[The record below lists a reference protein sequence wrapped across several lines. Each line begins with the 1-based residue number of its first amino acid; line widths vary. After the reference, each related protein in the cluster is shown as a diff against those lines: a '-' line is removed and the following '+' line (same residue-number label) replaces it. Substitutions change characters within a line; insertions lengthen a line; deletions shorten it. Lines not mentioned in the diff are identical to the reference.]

1 VIEAPSVHP
10 SKSSSDRTLRIE
22 QTNWMENRDR
32 SSEKRPIPKRGR
44 LLVSKAATTAAS
56 RDGSTSQEARATD
69 IWVKCPGCKEIA
81 FRKEVER
88 NLNVCLKCGYQLR
101 LTVEQRLAITVDRG
115 SWRELFA
122 DLEIGDPLEFV
133 DSRPYRQRLEAAR
146 RSSGRNDAVVT
157 GIGKIEGRAAAIA
170 VMDFN
175 FMGGSMGVVV
185 GEKLARLIGHGLK
198 WRLPVI
204 AFSSSGGARMQE
216 GTLSLMQMAKVAAAL
231 SRLHDARIPYISVLC
246 DPTTGGVAASFAS
259 LGDLNIAE
267 PGAVI
272 GFAGRR
278 VIEQTTNQQLP
289 DGFQTAEFLL
299 RHGMLDAI
307 VPRHRMRAA
316 LAQLLAMLAPRRS
329 HRRLRS

>member
-1 VIEAPSVHP
+1 
-10 SKSSSDRTLRIE
+10 
-22 QTNWMENRDR
+22 MENRDAIN
-32 SSEKRPIPKRGR
+32 EKRPARLRRSPISRTVETPLAPPDGNAGR
-44 LLVSKAATTAAS
+44 
-56 RDGSTSQEARATD
+56 EARAD
-69 IWVKCPGCKEIA
+69 IWLKCPGCREIA

-88 NLNVCLKCGYQLR
+88 NLNVCLKCGYHLR
-101 LTVEQRLAITVDRG
+101 LSVEQRLAITVDRG
-115 SWRELFA
+115 SWRELFN
-122 DLEIGDPLEFV
+122 DLAIGDPLEFV
-133 DSRPYRQRLEAAR
+133 DSRSYRERLEAAR
-146 RSSGRNDAVVT
+146 LTSGRNDAVVT
-157 GIGKIEGRAAAIA
+157 GVGKIERRPVAVA

-185 GEKLARLIGHGLK
+185 GEKLARLMRHGLAR
-198 WRLPVI
+198 RLPVI

-231 SRLHDARIPYISVLC
+231 ARLRDARVPYISVLC
-246 DPTTGGVAASFAS
+246 DPTTGGVAASSAS

-289 DGFQTAEFLL
+289 EDFQTAEFLL

-307 VPRHRMRAA
+307 VPRHRMRTT
-316 LAQLLAMLAPRRS
+316 LAQLSAMLAPRR
-329 HRRLRS
+329 RLMPRS